1 MSATVTLEA
10 PSELRTAEALIALER
25 VEKVYRMGKVDYR
38 ALRGVDLS
46 IGTGEMV
53 AVVGPSGS
61 GKTTI
66 LNLIT
71 GIDRPTSGA
80 VTVDGKRLDEMSE
93 EQLAV
98 WRGANVGI
106 VFQFFQLLPTLSAL
120 ENAVLPLDFARRG
133 SKRERFERA
142 RHNLELVGL
151 GDKLDHL
158 PAELSGGEQQR
169 VAIARSLAAD
179 PKLIVGDEPTGNL
192 DSVTA
197 DEMFELL
204 QRLNGE
210 GKTILFVTH
219 DRELAARAQRVVDDP
234 RRRRR
239 RGLRRRRWSPH
250 RCASRSRDLSRRRA
264 RTVFTVATLALAV
277 ASISFF
283 AIPTLIDRVDA
294 GGSARRK
301 ARGRDRDDAAALAH
315 GRAARGARG
324 APERGGDRAR
334 DPRQRA
340 RARGRAACARARD
353 RRPQLRTP
361 GRRRRASRLGRL
373 PGPGEVLTEV
383 QNANVGVYDGR
394 AGDIARVVGAGGLP
408 DQRRGAQHP
417 GRRGG
422 PRRAT

>member
-1 MSATVTLEA
+1 VVVERESDLVSTERPLI
-10 PSELRTAEALIALER
+10 ELAG

-46 IGTGEMV
+46 IGAGEMV

-71 GIDRPTSGA
+71 GIDRPTAGA

-93 EQLAV
+93 EELAV
-98 WRGANVGI
+98 WRGVTVGI

-142 RHNLELVGL
+142 SHNLELVGL

-179 PKLIVGDEPTGNL
+179 PSLIVGDEPTGNL

-204 QRLNGE
+204 ERLNRE

-219 DRELAARAQRVVDDP
+219 DRELAARAQRTVTIRDGLVVAD
-234 RRRRR
+234 
-239 RGLRRRRWSPH
+239 
-250 RCASRSRDLSRRRA
+250 
-264 RTVFTVATLALAV
+264 
-277 ASISFF
+277 
-283 AIPTLIDRVDA
+283 
-294 GGSARRK
+294 
-301 ARGRDRDDAAALAH
+301 
-315 GRAARGARG
+315 
-324 APERGGDRAR
+324 
-334 DPRQRA
+334 
-340 RARGRAACARARD
+340 
-353 RRPQLRTP
+353 
-361 GRRRRASRLGRL
+361 
-373 PGPGEVLTEV
+373 
-383 QNANVGVYDGR
+383 
-394 AGDIARVVGAGGLP
+394 
-408 DQRRGAQHP
+408 
-417 GRRGG
+417 
-422 PRRAT
+422 